1 MLAALDADLLAGN
14 ACLFGGGTAMALRY
28 GEYRE
33 SADIDFLVSDREG
46 YRTLRQRLAGP
57 QGMRTIAR
65 TGAPL
70 NQTREVRADQ
80 YGLRTMLL
88 VDGAL
93 IKFEVV
99 LEGRITLD
107 PPGPLDRLCGVSTL
121 TPLDMATS
129 KLLANSD
136 RWRDDALFSRD
147 LIDLAMMAPQRPL
160 LKAAIDKASHAYG
173 SAVETDLAKAVQD
186 LRDRPQRLGR
196 CMEAMQMTSV
206 PKALLWKRI
215 KALSPRVAAG
225 EDRNGNG
232 PTRGD

>member
-1 MLAALDADLLAGN
+1 MFEREHHRRVAVVLAALDAELLAEN
-14 ACLFGGGTAMALRY
+14 ACLFGGGTAMALRC

-33 SADIDFLVSDREG
+33 SANIDFLVSDRDG

-57 QGMRTIAR
+57 DGMRGIAR
-65 TGAPL
+65 PGAEL
-70 NQTREVRADQ
+70 NPTREVRADR

-88 VDGAL
+88 VNGGL

-99 LEGRITLD
+99 LEGRIQLS
-107 PPGPLDRLCGVSTL
+107 PPGPQDRLCGVATL

-147 LIDLAMMAPQRPL
+147 LIDLAMMAPPKPL
-160 LKAAIDKASHAYG
+160 LKAAIDKASTAYG
-173 SAVETDLAKAVQD
+173 SAIEMDLAKAIQD
-186 LRDRPQRLGR
+186 LRDRPQRLGP
-196 CMEAMQMTSV
+196 CMEAMQMTTV

-215 KALSPRVAAG
+215 KALSK
-225 EDRNGNG
+225 
-232 PTRGD
+232 